1 MLDKVAHIGIAV
13 ESIEKALEFWRD
25 GLGLEVTGEEVV
37 ESQKVRIAFLPVGET
52 RVELL
57 EGTSEESPIT
67 KFVAKRGEGINHL
80 CFEVPDIQKALD
92 ALKEKGFR
100 LINENPVPGA
110 HGTKVAF
117 LHPKSASG
125 VLMEL
130 VEKQ

>member
-25 GLGLEVTGEEVV
+25 GLGLEVTAEEVV

>member
-1 MLDKVAHIGIAV
+1 MVKKIDHIGIAV
-13 ESIEKALEFWRD
+13 RSIDEARGYYEKV
-25 GLGLEVTGEEVV
+25 LGLICEGIEVV